1 MRLPQQFIEIVLELN
16 GLTFKNRDLVI
27 QPLTKM
33 MKLQLRGKINDYTP
47 YGSLPFWVKKGR
59 KSRGYGY
66 SQGGCRNSM
75 REKNSSN
82 QDQTIK
88 SLLGKEIIRLAL
100 PTPGK
105 VCPESRYGLTMWK
118 HLHR

>member
-1 MRLPQQFIEIVLELN
+1 MIILLMEVSPF
-16 GLTFKNRDLVI
+16 GLRKVGRAEDMDIPKEGV
-27 QPLTKM
+27 
-33 MKLQLRGKINDYTP
+33 RTP
-47 YGSLPFWVKKGR
+47 YLKKIG
-59 KSRGYGY
+59 
-66 SQGGCRNSM
+66 
-75 REKNSSN
+75 SSN